1 MLRYL
6 HALRYL
12 WEVNS
17 LLPMKGKQKRKVLS
31 QVGAS
36 VRDYVTEKPAVDYN
50 SVVARFGEPSRI
62 AMSYVN
68 EMESEDLVEALQV
81 SKKLIWTATTVAM
94 IILTLWVGVVVLSYA
109 KHVEAVNGYYVDEV
123 DTVFESIQ
131 EGEE

>member
-1 MLRYL
+1 M
-6 HALRYL
+6 
-12 WEVNS
+12 
-17 LLPMKGKQKRKVLS
+17 
-31 QVGAS
+31 
-36 VRDYVTEKPAVDYN
+36 
-50 SVVARFGEPSRI
+50 VARFGEPSRI